1 MPSADLDASLAE
13 RLGGR
18 WAMSWQGF
26 VISVPLAVGVIALSA
41 QASAD
46 APTWLLIAV
55 VAVAVSASWAYL
67 MHRTVFRDRAVR
79 SVALPWV
86 IATTIVIASLYVGTA
101 VILGLL
107 LDVLN
112 VDSAAAQFVSLWIV
126 AVFGGLLL
134 TLVLDSQWRFRVQRE
149 ELIQQEVQQQLA
161 SAQELD
167 VLRDIRE
174 SVLSEIGQQ
183 VKTSSADL
191 MHRIDD
197 LVDAGEADVGSLAQE
212 LRDTADRT
220 VRPLSHELEDR
231 ARRKHRTPGFLPALV
246 NIVRYQ
252 PFRPV
257 AVSIVYLVT
266 ATVREINLHGWTIG
280 VGLLVT
286 TVAFIFAIML
296 PLNQAM
302 NRWPSH
308 HVPIYLVGLVLIQA
322 PTLLLS
328 PLREQVTGEVI
339 TAGTLVTTALFGSIV
354 VIGTS
359 AFGSWNRT
367 RKEVIADFQ
376 REVNE
381 DAIATL
387 ARGEALAKATMDA
400 ALVLHGS
407 VQSQLHAC
415 AMAIEEAARNGDMV
429 EVNRA
434 LMQARAILAQP
445 DLDRVERQSRSLA
458 EIIDAQIA
466 QWSGLLTVVVNVD
479 PSAEAMSGIR
489 AEHVADL
496 VEEAIANAVHHGAAT
511 KVSVRIAWEGED
523 LTITVRD
530 NGSGPGKGAPGL
542 GSRLFSSFGGRWEL
556 DVRSDGVEGSVLTIC
571 LPTSHAAESFSR

>member
-18 WAMSWQGF
+18 WAMSWQAS

-46 APTWLLIAV
+46 ALTWLVIAV
-55 VAVAVSASWAYL
+55 VAVGVSASWAYL
-67 MHRTVFRDRAVR
+67 MHRTVFRDRAIR
-79 SVALPWV
+79 PVALPWV
-86 IATTIVIASLYVGTA
+86 IATTIIIASLYVGTA

-107 LDVLN
+107 LDVLDVN
-112 VDSAAAQFVSLWIV
+112 SAAPQFVSLWMV

-174 SVLSEIGQQ
+174 SVLSEVGHQ

-191 MHRIDD
+191 MRRIDD

-231 ARRKHRTPGFLPALV
+231 ARRKHRTPGFLPGLA

-266 ATVREINLHGWTIG
+266 TTVREIDLHGWTIG
-280 VGLLVT
+280 AGLLVT

-302 NRWPSH
+302 NRWANH
-308 HVPIYLVGLVLIQA
+308 HVSIYLMGLVLLQA
-322 PTLLLS
+322 PTVLLS
-328 PLREQVTGEVI
+328 PLREQITGEVI
-339 TAGTLVTTALFGSIV
+339 TAGSLMVTALFGSIV

-376 REVNE
+376 REV
-381 DAIATL
+381 DADTIATL

-400 ALVLHGS
+400 ALMLHGS
-407 VQSQLHAC
+407 VQSSLYAC
-415 AMAIEEAARNGDMV
+415 ALTIEEASRRKDIVA
-429 EVNRA
+429 VNQA
-434 LMQARAILAQP
+434 LMQARAILEQP
-445 DLDRVERQSRSLA
+445 DLERGARDSVSLSEAVSRPITQWAGL
-458 EIIDAQIA
+458 IA
-466 QWSGLLTVVVNVD
+466 VNVD
-479 PSAEAMSGIR
+479 INPLAEELAADR
-489 AEHVADL
+489 ASHVADI
-496 VEEAIANAVHHGAAT
+496 VEEAIANAVHHGSASQ
-511 KVSVRIAWEGED
+511 VSVRIGASDEE
-523 LTITVRD
+523 LVIIVQD
-530 NGSGPGKGAPGL
+530 NGSAPGGGSPGL
-542 GSRLFSSFGGRWEL
+542 GSRLFSRFGGRWEL
-556 DVRSDGVEGSVLTIC
+556 ADRADGAQGSVVTIC
-571 LPTSHAAESFSR
+571 LPISQSARPVSR